1 MSLRGN
7 EMKHLGLLAA
17 SAATLLVFAS
27 GATAGQ
33 GNDKVRY
40 RCKAKSADV
49 EFSARYE
56 GRTKK
61 SVSERKFRVEL
72 EAEGDAGFADGDQL
86 VIDVDGA
93 NVGQITLSEFDG
105 DEIAGEARFDSRGK
119 GEALPFPP
127 NFPSV
132 GRGSEVS
139 LMRGGAVVIGC
150 TLD

>member
-1 MSLRGN
+1 MR
-7 EMKHLGLLAA
+7 HLGLLAA
-17 SAATLLVFAS
+17 SCAALLVFAS
-27 GATAGQ
+27 GASAGQ

-40 RCKAKSADV
+40 RCKAKGSDV

-61 SVSERKFRVEL
+61 SVAERKFRVEL
-72 EAEGDAGFADGDQL
+72 EADAKAGFADGDQF

-93 NVGQITLSEFDG
+93 NVGQLTLSGFDG
-105 DEIAGEARFDSRGK
+105 DEVAGETRFDSRGK
-119 GEALPFPP
+119 GESLPFPP